1 MARHKKLEAVEDED
15 PKLDISSLID
25 VCFLLLIYFI
35 VATSLIQER
44 KLDMSMPGQSMGE
57 NASQI
62 EPALIR
68 IIKDGTIYWGKDNSL
83 MIAPALNYIE
93 DNYMQQFTMKD
104 LADLCHW
111 SPTHFRRVFHD
122 IMGTSPLDFVN
133 NTRITKSCNLLRSTE
148 LSILDIS
155 EMVGFHSISS
165 YNRYF
170 TKVMQMSPREFRKQ
184 MLQSDKMTQNQSILE
199 YAGWM
204 YPE

>member
-68 IIKDGTIYWGKDNSL
+68 IIKDGTIYWGKDNNNLATLVQQLEAKKQEASAVGTKPVVQL
-83 MIAPALNYIE
+83 WVEGDVPHQRVIDVMNALTEAGI
-93 DNYMQQFTMKD
+93 TTVALTD
-104 LADLCHW
+104 LKND
-111 SPTHFRRVFHD
+111 
-122 IMGTSPLDFVN
+122 
-133 NTRITKSCNLLRSTE
+133 
-148 LSILDIS
+148 
-155 EMVGFHSISS
+155 
-165 YNRYF
+165 
-170 TKVMQMSPREFRKQ
+170 
-184 MLQSDKMTQNQSILE
+184 
-199 YAGWM
+199 
-204 YPE
+204 

>member
-1 MARHKKLEAVEDED
+1 MPFCLPKIPLLQTRLNNFTRYGKTQKLETVEDED

-83 MIAPALNYIE
+83 MIDNDMNNHNLATLVQQLEAKNRRPAL
-93 DNYMQQFTMKD
+93 
-104 LADLCHW
+104 
-111 SPTHFRRVFHD
+111 
-122 IMGTSPLDFVN
+122 
-133 NTRITKSCNLLRSTE
+133 
-148 LSILDIS
+148 
-155 EMVGFHSISS
+155 
-165 YNRYF
+165 
-170 TKVMQMSPREFRKQ
+170 
-184 MLQSDKMTQNQSILE
+184 
-199 YAGWM
+199 
-204 YPE
+204 

>member
-44 KLDMSMPGQSMGE
+44 KLDMSMPGQAMGE

-83 MIAPALNYIE
+83 MIDNDMTLVQQLEAKKQEASAVGTKPVVQLWVEGDVPHQRVIDVMNALTEAGI
-93 DNYMQQFTMKD
+93 TTVALTD
-104 LADLCHW
+104 LKND
-111 SPTHFRRVFHD
+111 
-122 IMGTSPLDFVN
+122 
-133 NTRITKSCNLLRSTE
+133 
-148 LSILDIS
+148 
-155 EMVGFHSISS
+155 
-165 YNRYF
+165 
-170 TKVMQMSPREFRKQ
+170 
-184 MLQSDKMTQNQSILE
+184 
-199 YAGWM
+199 
-204 YPE
+204 

>member
-1 MARHKKLEAVEDED
+1 MARHKKLETVEDED

-83 MIAPALNYIE
+83 MIDNDMNNHNLATLVQQLEVKKQEASAVGTKPVVQLWVEGDVPHQRVIDVMNALTEAGI
-93 DNYMQQFTMKD
+93 TTVALTD
-104 LADLCHW
+104 LKND
-111 SPTHFRRVFHD
+111 
-122 IMGTSPLDFVN
+122 
-133 NTRITKSCNLLRSTE
+133 
-148 LSILDIS
+148 
-155 EMVGFHSISS
+155 
-165 YNRYF
+165 
-170 TKVMQMSPREFRKQ
+170 
-184 MLQSDKMTQNQSILE
+184 
-199 YAGWM
+199 
-204 YPE
+204 

>member
-83 MIAPALNYIE
+83 MIDNDMNNVQQLEAKKQEASAVGTKPVVQLWVEGDVPHQRVIDVMNALTEAGI
-93 DNYMQQFTMKD
+93 TTVALTD
-104 LADLCHW
+104 LKND
-111 SPTHFRRVFHD
+111 
-122 IMGTSPLDFVN
+122 
-133 NTRITKSCNLLRSTE
+133 
-148 LSILDIS
+148 
-155 EMVGFHSISS
+155 
-165 YNRYF
+165 
-170 TKVMQMSPREFRKQ
+170 
-184 MLQSDKMTQNQSILE
+184 
-199 YAGWM
+199 
-204 YPE
+204 

>member
-1 MARHKKLEAVEDED
+1 MARHKKLETVEDED

-83 MIAPALNYIE
+83 MIDNDMNNHNLATLVQQLEAKKQEASAVGTKPVVNRKPVRTPHRSPGKRPWRPRPPAGKCGRRTTRAPANPAQAGPCRT
-93 DNYMQQFTMKD
+93 NAPRKGFPQ
-104 LADLCHW
+104 
-111 SPTHFRRVFHD
+111 S
-122 IMGTSPLDFVN
+122 GTNPA
-133 NTRITKSCNLLRSTE
+133 
-148 LSILDIS
+148 
-155 EMVGFHSISS
+155 H
-165 YNRYF
+165 
-170 TKVMQMSPREFRKQ
+170 
-184 MLQSDKMTQNQSILE
+184 
-199 YAGWM
+199 
-204 YPE
+204 